1 MKLIRIALISS
12 ILVLASCQE
21 PESLSNEPQKEF
33 NYNLKCLTNN
43 DAILINEKVYSASRA
58 LAAASVRY
66 KKHNSDKEYS
76 YITNAICLINPI
88 PQKAL

>member
-12 ILVLASCQE
+12 ILILTACQE
-21 PESLSNEPQKEF
+21 SDSQPPSNELQKEF

-43 DAILINEKVYSASRA
+43 DTILINEKVYSASRA

-76 YITNAICLINPI
+76 YITNAICLITPI
-88 PQKAL
+88 P